1 MSANDTE
8 KPASLGFPLPWA
20 HHLKNL
26 VITLLLWAYFTAGFV
41 VFFAP
46 FYLLAFIFAKD
57 RPAAFQRLNSRFYR
71 GFFSLCRLTIPRQKW
86 DISPEV
92 RAIRSSVIVSNH
104 LSYLDSILL
113 VSLFPSHTTIAKA
126 RLFDIPLFG
135 RMLALSGYIPSSGAG
150 PYAALLVNSLDTM
163 ISHLE
168 KGGNIVVFPEG
179 TRSRDGR
186 VGPLQKGIFKIAKYC
201 QAPIQVGGIQNTE
214 KLFEPGKFLFHTC
227 RPNTIRVTRIAQLT
241 PGDASGA
248 FSTKALMA
256 QVAKLLDEH
265 SAKGSV

>member
-1 MSANDTE
+1 MSANDTD
-8 KPASLGFPLPWA
+8 KPASVRISMRWA
-20 HHLKNL
+20 RHLKDL
-26 VITLLLWAYFTAGFV
+26 AITLLLWAYFTAGFI

-46 FYLLAFIFAKD
+46 FYLFAFVFAPD
-57 RPAAFQRLNSRFYR
+57 RPAAFQRLNSCFYR
-71 GFFSLCRLTIPRQKW
+71 GFFFLCRLVIPRQKW

-92 RAIRSSVIVSNH
+92 RSIRSSVIVSNH

-113 VSLFPSHTTIAKA
+113 VSLFPRHTTIAKA

-135 RMLALSGYIPSSGAG
+135 RMLALSGYIPSSGEG

-163 ISHLE
+163 SSHLE

-179 TRSRDGR
+179 TRSRNGR

-201 QAPIQVGGIQNTE
+201 QAPIEVVGIQNTE
-214 KLFEPGKFLFHTC
+214 KLFEPGKFLFTTC
-227 RPNTIRVTRIAQLT
+227 RPHTIRVTRIAQLP

-256 QVAKLLDEH
+256 QVGELLDEH
-265 SAKGSV
+265 ATKGFL